1 MIVSAFRSSALAF
14 LFALLSL
21 TIVLR
26 EPAQAAE
33 IDPALVAAAKKE
45 GRVVLY
51 TPMIVDQIVRPLAAA
66 FREKYGIEVQY
77 QRLDSAAVV
86 LKILNEYRARRSEA
100 DVFSTSL
107 GIESLIASKAARK
120 IESAS
125 AAELPAHY
133 KDAEGYWAANRLYVL
148 GPAMNTRLVKAE
160 DFPKTFDDLLDPKYT
175 GKIVWRRNNLT
186 GATGFVGNVLVTMGE
201 EKGMEYLRK
210 LSRQRLITVSISD
223 RAVLDQIIAGE
234 YAMTIA
240 MTNHNVEISRKQGA
254 PVAWSPLETAMVFSE
269 QMGLTTLST
278 RPNAG
283 KLFLEYAISREGQT
297 VFQKAGY
304 IPTHPAVPPLEPKLL
319 PAGGGFKGNVFT
331 PDFVAK
337 NRKRWD
343 EIVETMF
350 R

>member
-1 MIVSAFRSSALAF
+1 MQAFRSSVSLV
-14 LFALLSL
+14 LFALLAVALS
-21 TIVLR
+21 LR
-26 EPAQAAE
+26 EPARAAE

-45 GRVVLY
+45 GRAVLY

-66 FREKYGIEVQY
+66 FRAKYGIEVQY
-77 QRLDSAAVV
+77 LRMDSAAVV
-86 LKILNEYRARRSEA
+86 LKILNEYRAGRAAA
-100 DVFSTSL
+100 DVFTTSL
-107 GIESLIASKAARK
+107 GIESLIASKAIRK
-120 IESAS
+120 FESVS
-125 AAELPAHY
+125 AAELPANY
-133 KDAEGYWAANRLYVL
+133 KDPEGYWAANRLYVL
-148 GPAMNTRLVKAE
+148 GPAMNTRLVKPE

-186 GATGFVGNVLVTMGE
+186 GATGFVGNVLVTMGD

-210 LSRQRLITVSISD
+210 LARQRLITVSISD

-254 PVAWSPLETAMVFSE
+254 PVAWSPLETAMIFSE

-283 KLFLEYAISREGQT
+283 RLFVEYALSREGQT

-331 PDFVAK
+331 PAFVEQ

-343 EIVETMF
+343 GIVEQLF

>member
-1 MIVSAFRSSALAF
+1 MLAIRSRVFVL
-14 LFALLSL
+14 LFALPFIALAAL
-21 TIVLR
+21 TGAR
-26 EPAQAAE
+26 AAD
-33 IDPALVAAAKKE
+33 IDPALVAAAKRE

-66 FREKYGIEVQY
+66 FRAKYGIEVQY
-77 QRLDSAAVV
+77 LRMDSAAVV
-86 LKILNEYRARRSEA
+86 LKVLNEHRARRAEA

-107 GIESLIASKAARK
+107 GIESLIASGAARK
-120 IESAS
+120 IESKS
-125 AAELPAHY
+125 AAELPGNY
-133 KDAEGYWAANRLYVL
+133 RDPEGYWAANRLYVL
-148 GPAMNTRLVKAE
+148 GPAYNTTKIKPEEA
-160 DFPKTFDDLLDPKYT
+160 PKTFEDLLDPKWA
-175 GKIVWRRNNLT
+175 GRIVWRRNNLT

-201 EKGMEYLRK
+201 EKGMDYLRR
-210 LSRQRLITVSISD
+210 LARQRLTTVSISD

-234 YAMTIA
+234 YEITIA

-254 PVAWSPLETAMVFSE
+254 PVAWNPLDTAMVYSE

-283 KLFLEYAISREGQT
+283 KLFLEYALSREGQT

-319 PAGGGFKGNVFT
+319 PSTGGFKGNVFT
-331 PDFVAK
+331 PDFVAQH
-337 NRKRWD
+337 RRRWD
-343 EIVETMF
+343 EIVIQLF

>member
-1 MIVSAFRSSALAF
+1 MQAFRSPLSLLLF
-14 LFALLSL
+14 VLLFAALSF
-21 TIVLR
+21 R
-26 EPAQAAE
+26 EPARAAE

-66 FREKYGIEVQY
+66 FRAKYGIEVQY
-77 QRLDSAAVV
+77 LRMDSAAVV
-86 LKILNEYRARRSEA
+86 LKILNEHRAGRAAA

-107 GIESLIASKAARK
+107 GIESLIASKAIRK
-120 IESAS
+120 FESVS
-125 AAELPAHY
+125 AAELPANY
-133 KDAEGYWAANRLYVL
+133 KDPDGYWVANRLYVL
-148 GPAMNTRLVKAE
+148 GPAMNTRLIKQE
-160 DFPKTFDDLLDPKYT
+160 DFPKTFDDLLDPKFT

-210 LSRQRLITVSISD
+210 LARQRLITVSISD

-254 PVAWSPLETAMVFSE
+254 PVAWSPLETAMIFSE

-283 KLFLEYAISREGQT
+283 RLFVEYAISREGQT

-304 IPTHPAVPPLEPKLL
+304 IPTHPAVPPLEAKLL
-319 PAGGGFKGNVFT
+319 PPGGGFKGNVFT
-331 PDFVAK
+331 PAFVEK
-337 NRKRWD
+337 NRKKWD
-343 EIVETMF
+343 EIVETLF

>member
-1 MIVSAFRSSALAF
+1 
-14 LFALLSL
+14 
-21 TIVLR
+21 
-26 EPAQAAE
+26 
-33 IDPALVAAAKKE
+33 
-45 GRVVLY
+45 
-51 TPMIVDQIVRPLAAA
+51 
-66 FREKYGIEVQY
+66 
-77 QRLDSAAVV
+77 
-86 LKILNEYRARRSEA
+86 
-100 DVFSTSL
+100 
-107 GIESLIASKAARK
+107 
-120 IESAS
+120 
-125 AAELPAHY
+125 
-133 KDAEGYWAANRLYVL
+133 
-148 GPAMNTRLVKAE
+148 MNTRLVKPE

-210 LSRQRLITVSISD
+210 LARQRLITVSISD

-254 PVAWSPLETAMVFSE
+254 PVAWSPLETAMIFSE

-283 KLFLEYAISREGQT
+283 RLFVEYALSREGQT

-319 PAGGGFKGNVFT
+319 PAGGRLQGQRVHARLRREEPQAVGRNRRAAVPLTFGSRRRAQLFLRLYASRPGLKLFSSRNCL
-331 PDFVAK
+331 VASALPFSGS
-337 NRKRWD
+337 RKRSASLFA
-343 EIVETMF
+343 F

>member
-1 MIVSAFRSSALAF
+1 MQAFRSSVLLLLVALVF
-14 LFALLSL
+14 VALSF
-21 TIVLR
+21 R
-26 EPAQAAE
+26 EAARAAE

-66 FREKYGIEVQY
+66 FRAKYSIEVQY
-77 QRLDSAAVV
+77 LRMDSAAVV
-86 LKILNEYRARRSEA
+86 LKILNEYRARRADA

-107 GIESLIASKAARK
+107 GIESLIASKAIRK
-120 IESAS
+120 FESVS
-125 AAELPAHY
+125 AAELPANY
-133 KDAEGYWAANRLYVL
+133 KDPDGYWAANRLYVL
-148 GPAMNTRLVKAE
+148 GPAMNTRLIKQE
-160 DFPKTFDDLLDPKYT
+160 DFPKTFDDLLDPKYA

-201 EKGMEYLRK
+201 EKGMDYLRK
-210 LSRQRLITVSISD
+210 LARQQLITVSISD

-254 PVAWSPLETAMVFSE
+254 PVAWSPLETAMIFSE

-283 KLFLEYAISREGQT
+283 RLFVEYALSREGQT

-331 PDFVAK
+331 PAFVEK
-337 NRKRWD
+337 NRKKWD
-343 EIVETMF
+343 EIVETLF

>member
-1 MIVSAFRSSALAF
+1 MHAFRFSVSLFLCALI
-14 LFALLSL
+14 SL
-21 TIVLR
+21 AVVLR
-26 EPAQAAE
+26 EPAGAAE
-33 IDPALVAAAKKE
+33 IDPALIAAAKKE
-45 GRVVLY
+45 GRVVFY

-66 FREKYGIEVQY
+66 FRAKYGIEVQY
-77 QRLDSAAVV
+77 LRMDSAAVV
-86 LKILNEYRARRSEA
+86 LKVLNEHRARRADA

-107 GIESLIASKAARK
+107 GVESLIAAKAIRK
-120 IESAS
+120 FESVS
-125 AAELPAHY
+125 AAELPANY
-133 KDAEGYWAANRLYVL
+133 KDPEGYWAAPRLYVL
-148 GPAMNTRLVKAE
+148 GPAMNTRLVKPE
-160 DFPKTFDDLLDPKYT
+160 DFPKTFDDLLLPKYT

-186 GATGFVGNVLVTMGE
+186 GATGFVGNVLMTMGE

-254 PVAWSPLETAMVFSE
+254 PVAWSPLETAIVFSE
-269 QMGLTTLST
+269 QMGLTTLGT

-283 KLFLEYAISREGQT
+283 RLFLEYALSREGQT

-304 IPTHPAVPPLEPKLL
+304 IPTHPDVPPLEPKLL
-319 PAGGGFKGNVFT
+319 PAAGGFKGNVFT
-331 PDFVAK
+331 PDYVAK

-343 EIVETMF
+343 EIVDTIF

>member
-1 MIVSAFRSSALAF
+1 MQAFRSFVSSLL
-14 LFALLSL
+14 LFALVFVALS
-21 TIVLR
+21 LR
-26 EPAQAAE
+26 EPARAAE

-66 FREKYGIEVQY
+66 FRAKYGIDVQY
-77 QRLDSAAVV
+77 LRMDSAAVV
-86 LKILNEYRARRSEA
+86 LKILNEYRARRADA

-107 GIESLIASKAARK
+107 GIESLIASKAIRK
-120 IESAS
+120 FDSVS
-125 AAELPAHY
+125 AAELPANY
-133 KDAEGYWAANRLYVL
+133 KDPDGYWAANRLYVL
-148 GPAMNTRLVKAE
+148 GPAMNTRIIKEA
-160 DFPKTFDDLLDPKYT
+160 DFPKSFDDLLDPKFT

-186 GATGFVGNVLVTMGE
+186 GATGFVGNVLVTMGD

-210 LSRQRLITVSISD
+210 LARQRLITVSISD
-223 RAVLDQIIAGE
+223 RAVLDQIISGE

-254 PVAWSPLETAMVFSE
+254 PVAWSPLETAMIFSE
-269 QMGLTTLST
+269 QMGLTTLSK

-283 KLFLEYAISREGQT
+283 KLFVEYALSREGQT

-304 IPTHPAVPPLEPKLL
+304 IPTHPAVPPLEPRLL

-331 PDFVAK
+331 PAFVEK
-337 NRKRWD
+337 NRKKWD
-343 EIVETMF
+343 DIVETLF

>member
-1 MIVSAFRSSALAF
+1 MLALRSFVSLV
-14 LFALLSL
+14 L
-21 TIVLR
+21 IVLLAAALSGR
-26 EPAQAAE
+26 EAARAAE
-33 IDPALVAAAKKE
+33 VDPALVAAAKKE

-66 FREKYGIEVQY
+66 FRAKYGIEVQY
-77 QRLDSAAVV
+77 LRLDSAAVV
-86 LKILNEYRARRSEA
+86 LKILNEYRARRADA

-107 GIESLIASKAARK
+107 GIESLIASKAIRK
-120 IESAS
+120 IDSVSAT
-125 AAELPAHY
+125 ELPPNY
-133 KDAEGYWAANRLYVL
+133 KDPDGYWAANRLYVL
-148 GPAMNTRLVKAE
+148 GPAMNTRLVKEE
-160 DFPKTFDDLLDPKYT
+160 DFPKTFEDLLDPKYT

-186 GATGFVGNVLVTMGE
+186 GATGFVGNVLVTMGD
-201 EKGMEYLRK
+201 EKGMEYLRR

-254 PVAWSPLETAMVFSE
+254 PVVWRPLETAMIFSE

-283 KLFLEYAISREGQT
+283 KLFLEYALSREGQT
-297 VFQKAGY
+297 VFQKSGY

-331 PDFVAK
+331 PTFVEA

-343 EIVETMF
+343 DIVETMF